1 MSSNEEISS
10 KSKYEVLNRLAGVF
24 DFIVETTLGNFLQFV
39 RQMGDIT
46 LFATTSLRLMFTSPS
61 RFGEFIKHV
70 EFVGNQSLSII
81 TLTALFT
88 GLALS
93 FQLYLGFKMF
103 NAVNFVGPTVALGIS
118 RELGPVLTGLIVAAR
133 AGGAM
138 AARLGTMRVNE
149 QIDALDVMGVNTK
162 QYLIAPRI
170 LASVVSMPL
179 LTAVFDF
186 VAIMGSYFLCVKM
199 VELDAAVFWQR
210 IAEMVQVKHIMEGLV
225 KSAIFGLTFSV
236 ICTYRGFTTTGGAK
250 GVGEATNRGVVLSMV
265 TIIIFDY
272 FIMNMIRI
280 YYLVTGSTL

>member
-1 MSSNEEISS
+1 MDSNDSV
-10 KSKYEVLNRLAGVF
+10 KSKYEILNKLASVF
-24 DFIVETTLGNFLQFV
+24 DYLVEVTLGKLFLFV
-39 RQMGDIT
+39 KQIGDIV
-46 LFATTSLRLMFTSPS
+46 LFATSSLRLLFAAPS
-61 RFGEFIKHV
+61 RVGEMVKHI

-93 FQLYLGFKMF
+93 FQLYLGFKLF

-170 LASVVSMPL
+170 FASIVSMPL

-186 VAIMGSYFLCVKM
+186 VSMMGCYFLCVYL
-199 VELDAAVFWQR
+199 VELDAAIFWQR
-210 IAEMVQVKHIMEGLV
+210 IADIVQVKHIMEGLL
-225 KSAIFGLTFSV
+225 KSAIFGMIFSV

-265 TIIIFDY
+265 MIIVFDY
-272 FIMNMIRI
+272 FITNMIRI
-280 YYLVTGSTL
+280 YYLVTGSAV